1 MQGSARGGSKSG
13 KVWGYGRI
21 DDNLMALDETE
32 NLLLLQIR
40 TYFMLQW
47 SRHYRKFD
55 EHNLM
60 ARLQFMIATAI
71 RLGKVPPELGIWEY
85 IPSHLLFSNHPVPR
99 VMLEAHLWAVAD
111 YLTDKMV
118 NPAHIRRAEHERR
131 IRGEGDARYR

>member
-1 MQGSARGGSKSG
+1 MQGSARGASKSS

-21 DDNLMALDETE
+21 DENPMALDETE

-40 TYFMLQW
+40 MYFMLQW

-60 ARLQFMIATAI
+60 ARLQYMIAKAI
-71 RLGKVPPELGIWEY
+71 EAEKIPVTLGIWEY
-85 IPSHLLFSNHPVPR
+85 VPAVLLFSNHPVPR

-111 YLTDKMV
+111 YLTDKML
-118 NPAHIRRAEHERR
+118 NPAHIRRKDHEKR
-131 IRGEGDARYR
+131 IEGAL

>member
-1 MQGSARGGSKSG
+1 MQGSARGASKSG

-21 DDNLMALDETE
+21 DENIQALDETE

-40 TYFMLQW
+40 MYFALQW

-60 ARLQFMIATAI
+60 ARLQYMISTAI
-71 RLGKVPPELGIWEY
+71 EKEKIPLDLGLWEY
-85 IPSHLLFSNHPVPR
+85 VPTRLLFSNHPIPR

-111 YLTDKMV
+111 FLTDKML
-118 NPAHIRRAEHERR
+118 NPAHLRRAEHEKR
-131 IRGEGDARYR
+131 IQGA